1 MKVLHCADIH
11 YRNDLVDEINKCTDF
26 MVNKAKE
33 EEVDLSIIA
42 GDLFDERQTYDSA
55 AFRSAIDF
63 VKKLSEVS
71 PVYILKGTNSHDG
84 SSIKF
89 LEFINTKH
97 PVYVAEEIGHVC
109 FQNDF
114 KVIEYEALTDEL
126 RKEASIT
133 GLCTKAL
140 IFGIPPVTKAN
151 MLAFNGNDME
161 GSRQDTIEA
170 LRNVIQM
177 FGTLSEEAHN
187 AGIPVILVGHLTVT
201 GSTLSTGQQMVG
213 REVELGVGDLR
224 MTGADLVCLGHI
236 HKVQSWKEIFYSGS
250 ITRLNFGE
258 EEDKGFWIHEFYKSE
273 LEESRFIKTPA
284 RQMVT
289 IELNDE
295 SAETVMNNLSEGSY
309 VRVRY
314 QTTEEDVHKID
325 EKELKEK
332 LLNIGAAD
340 VKIEKTVIP
349 TERVRA
355 EGISRLNSLDEKLR
369 KWGETSGTEISDGVF
384 EKLQSLG
391 EKLNTE
397 EGELQKI
404 A

>member
-1 MKVLHCADIH
+1 MKILHCGDIH
-11 YRNDLVDEINKCTDF
+11 YRNDLVDEINKCTGF
-26 MVNKAKE
+26 MVAHAKKE
-33 EEVDLSIIA
+33 AIDLSIIA
-42 GDLFDERQTYDSA
+42 GDLFDERQTYDSV
-55 AFRSAIDF
+55 AFRSAVDF
-63 VKKLSEVS
+63 IKKLSDVS
-71 PVYILKGTNSHDG
+71 PVYILKGTNTHDG

-89 LEFINTKH
+89 LESIDTKY
-97 PVYVAEEIGHVC
+97 PVYVAEEVGHIC

-114 KVIEYEALTDEL
+114 KVIEYEALTGEL

-151 MLAFNGNDME
+151 MLAINGNDME

-170 LRNVIQM
+170 VRNVLQM

-187 AGIPVILVGHLTVT
+187 AGIPVILTGHLTVT

-224 MTGADLVCLGHI
+224 MTGADLICLGHI
-236 HKVQSWKEIFYSGS
+236 HKVQSWNEIFYSGS

-258 EEDKGFWIHEFYKSE
+258 EEDKGFWIHDFHESE
-273 LEESRFIKTPA
+273 LKESRFIKTPA

-289 IELNDE
+289 VDLNDE
-295 SAETVMNNLSEGSY
+295 SAETVMKNLSEGSY

-314 QTTEEDVHKID
+314 DTTEEDVHKIN
-325 EKELKEK
+325 EKEIKNN
-332 LLNIGAAD
+332 LLNAGAAD
-340 VKIEKTVIP
+340 VKIEKTVTP

-355 EGISRLNSLDEKLR
+355 EGISRINNLDEKLR
-369 KWGETSGTEISDGVF
+369 KWGETSGIEISDGVF
-384 EKLQSLG
+384 KKLQSLA
-391 EKLNTE
+391 ENLNPE